1 LRPVYAVASD
11 KEAAMKTVMVL
22 IHDDAGQESRL
33 QCALD
38 VTRAVEGHLV
48 CLDVVRLPVVADG
61 FGVDSASAML
71 IVDERERED
80 SNIDTLDPRIANEGV
95 SYEWARVQT
104 NADSAIADNSRLVDL
119 IVVGRQGI
127 GDFSESGDLAARLAA
142 LTSAPVLLVPTEQK
156 ALDLSAKALVMWDGS
171 GPSDAAVRAAVPL
184 LRLAGEVEVLTIGD
198 SEEDADPSEAA
209 AYLARHG
216 CTASARTVARSGDIA
231 AQLLDAFTN
240 RGATWAVMGSYGH
253 SRLRETLFGGAS
265 KTLLAK
271 APIPLL
277 VSH

>member
-1 LRPVYAVASD
+1 
-11 KEAAMKTVMVL
+11 MKTVMVL
-22 IHDDAGQESRL
+22 IHDDAGQEARL

-38 VTRAVEGHLV
+38 AVRAIEGHLV

-61 FGVDSASAML
+61 FGVGGASAML
-71 IVDERERED
+71 IMDERERED
-80 SNIDTLDPRIANEGV
+80 SNIDALDPRIANEGV
-95 SYEWARVQT
+95 SYEWARVQS
-104 NADSAIADNSRLVDL
+104 NADSVIADNARLVDL

-127 GDFSESGDLAARLAA
+127 GDLSESGDLAARLAE
-142 LTSAPVLLVPTEQK
+142 LTTAPILLVPTEQK
-156 ALDLSAKALVMWDGS
+156 SLDLSAKALVMWDGS
-171 GPSDAAVRAAVPL
+171 APADAAVRAAVPL
-184 LRLAGEVEVLTIGD
+184 LKLAGEVEVLTIGD
-198 SEEDADPSEAA
+198 SEGDADPAEAA
-209 AYLARHG
+209 DYLARHG
-216 CTASARTVARSGDIA
+216 CTVSARRVAKSGDVSS
-231 AQLLDAFTN
+231 QLLDLFGS

>member
-1 LRPVYAVASD
+1 
-11 KEAAMKTVMVL
+11 MKTVMVL
-22 IHDDAGQESRL
+22 IHDDAGQEARL

-38 VTRAVEGHLV
+38 VVRAVEGHLL
-48 CLDVVRLPVVADG
+48 CLDVVRLPVLADG
-61 FGVDSASAML
+61 FGVGTASAML

-80 SNIDTLDPRIANEGV
+80 SNIDRLEPRLADEGV
-95 SYEWARVQT
+95 SYEWARILS
-104 NADSAIADNSRLVDL
+104 NSDSAICDAARLVDL

-127 GDFSESGDLAARLAA
+127 GEVAETGDMAARLAE
-142 LTSAPVLLVPTEQK
+142 LTSAPILLVPTDQK
-156 ALDLSAKALVMWDGS
+156 SLDLSGKVLVAWDGS
-171 GPSDAAVRAAVPL
+171 APSDAAVRSAVPL
-184 LRLAGEVEVLTIGD
+184 LKLASEVEVVTVGEG
-198 SEEDADPSEAA
+198 SEDADPNEAA

-216 CTASARTVARSGDIA
+216 CHATARRVAKRGDTT
-231 AQLLDAFTN
+231 AQLQDAMRTS
-240 RGATWAVMGSYGH
+240 GAAWCVMGSYGH